1 MAANI
6 NSFASLRVPAW
17 HGLGTVIDKPVGAF
31 EFQEIAGLNW
41 SVTDSEIFTSGMVQ
55 IEGKK
60 AIIRNDTGYPLGI
73 VGSDYVSIQNEELF
87 KFVNDLAQFDLEL
100 VVETAGALGNG
111 ETVWVLVKMPSLEKK
126 IGDDRIIPY
135 LTLINGHTG
144 NYTFKVFPTPV
155 RIVCQNTMR
164 MALKGKNSFSIGW
177 DIRHTSN
184 AMDRMLAAKNS
195 LKEIALEWSAT
206 NELIDRLVDVKLEDD
221 MILDLISE
229 TFGETKKSKSG
240 RGETLAENR
249 NKKIFEI
256 LESGTSKVSGI
267 EGSLWAGF
275 NAITEWLDH
284 DSILRSENKTE
295 ARFQNN
301 LIGGPSLNYKEKA
314 WMAALEMAGV

>member
-41 SVTDSEIFTSGMVQ
+41 SVSDSEIFTSGMVQ

-73 VGSDYVSIQNEELF
+73 VGSDYVSIQNEEMF

-126 IGDDRIIPY
+126 IGDDRIVPY

-164 MALKGKNSFSIGW
+164 MALNGKKDFSIGW

-184 AMDRMLAAKNS
+184 AMDRMLIAKNS

-221 MILDLISE
+221 MILDLISD

-249 NKKIFEI
+249 NKRIFEI

-275 NAITEWLDH
+275 NAITEYLDH
-284 DSILRSENKTE
+284 DSILRSENKNE

-301 LIGGPSLNYKEKA
+301 LICGPSLNYKEKA
-314 WMAALEMAGV
+314 WIAALEMAGV